1 MQNEDK
7 QRVGEQK
14 EPPGKVVMVQ
24 KKKKL
29 WRCKKK
35 FKKKN
40 GKSTVFTST
49 KKCGPFE
56 NRNMYMSRSQ
66 IVKTLQ
72 GQGQLECKK
81 MNSQA
86 LKKPLKQECS
96 VDLFYSVKGQP
107 SLALHCRRIAYDS
120 GTALHA
126 LEKTLVKKGKTKR
139 GNKSAGNASVK

>member
-1 MQNEDK
+1 MQNEDQ

-14 EPPGKVVMVQ
+14 EPPGKVMMVQ

-35 FKKKN
+35 KK
-40 GKSTVFTST
+40 GKSTVLTLT

-56 NRNMYMSRSQ
+56 NRNMYMSCSQ
-66 IVKTLQ
+66 IVKILQ

-81 MNSQA
+81 MNSQT

-96 VDLFYSVKGQP
+96 VGRFKIKESGGGKKTDLSTTLLYFIY
-107 SLALHCRRIAYDS
+107 RINS
-120 GTALHA
+120 FFFKNNL
-126 LEKTLVKKGKTKR
+126 L
-139 GNKSAGNASVK
+139 